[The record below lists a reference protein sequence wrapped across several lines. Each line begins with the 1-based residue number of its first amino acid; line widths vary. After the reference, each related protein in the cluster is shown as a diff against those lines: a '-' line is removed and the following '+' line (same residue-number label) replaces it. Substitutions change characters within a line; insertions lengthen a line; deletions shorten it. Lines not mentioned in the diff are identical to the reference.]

1 MEGFEAREWKGDK
14 ITFIA
19 LLIDHLNCYAQ
30 ARPKRDRAEAGTA
43 VIAAAVG
50 CRLPWSRQGQQ
61 GPGPGPCSCC
71 VAVTVPMSEN
81 SAPPPSVLVSQG
93 CHHKALQTGWLKT
106 AKHDSFTVLEPRGQ
120 QSGFWLGHALSEG
133 SRGGAFLASSEILV
147 LPAILGVSWPVNAS
161 LQCLPLSSRG
171 ILLVC
176 PNLPL
181 LSRIPVI
188 GRGSTLSQN
197 DLILT

>member
-14 ITFIA
+14 ITFTA

-30 ARPKRDRAEAGTA
+30 ARPKRDRAEAGIA

-81 SAPPPSVLVSQG
+81 SAPPPSILVSQG

-133 SRGGAFLASSEILV
+133 SRGGAFLP
-147 LPAILGVSWPVNAS
+147 LPAPGGFLC
-161 LQCLPLSSRG
+161 CLVVLD
-171 ILLVC
+171 LW
-176 PNLPL
+176 PNLSNPCL
-181 LSRIPVI
+181 CFHMTVFPVSVCVQI
-188 GRGSTLSQN
+188 F
-197 DLILT
+197 